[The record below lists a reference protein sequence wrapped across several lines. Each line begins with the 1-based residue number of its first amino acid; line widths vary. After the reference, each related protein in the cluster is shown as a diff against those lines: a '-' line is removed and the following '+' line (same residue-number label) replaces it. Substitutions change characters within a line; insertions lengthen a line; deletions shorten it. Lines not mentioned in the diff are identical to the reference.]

1 MENMPR
7 ILQEDFWHTH
17 CPESTHPLCSILY
30 QGRNL
35 CPAGESPVNGGSKRD
50 TSQLS
55 PSEQPA
61 LLSKAVSISGK
72 GEEHQTQLSSL
83 CTERNHLQ
91 TSVLAVMFALCSPKV
106 LKQSKRLKKNPLSF
120 SSQLQPSIPVHL
132 LAVHHWLQN
141 AVREALKHG

>member
-1 MENMPR
+1 MTGLTRFGKHAKNSARRLLAHP
-7 ILQEDFWHTH
+7 L

-35 CPAGESPVNGGSKRD
+35 CPAGESPVNGESKRD

-55 PSEQPA
+55 PSEQPD

-106 LKQSKRLKKNPLSF
+106 LKQSKRLKKTPLSF

-132 LAVHHWLQN
+132 LGVHH
-141 AVREALKHG
+141 